1 MKFLKPLLQPSYSI
15 ALLRMAMGAV
25 FMSHAIV
32 RLWDYSLPG
41 FGEFLSSKGFPAG
54 FYLAWG
60 ITLFELIGGLLL
72 IFRKY
77 VPVICA
83 GEIII
88 LVTGIILVHA
98 PNGWFVVGKT
108 LGGMEYSVV
117 LILVLLSLIVAEAS
131 SRNKVKNTQ

>member
-1 MKFLKPLLQPSYSI
+1 MSSLKPLLQPSYSI

-41 FGEFLSSKGFPAG
+41 FGEFLSLKGFPAG

-72 IFRKY
+72 VFRKY
-77 VPVICA
+77 VRVICA

-117 LILVLLSLIVAEAS
+117 LIIILLSLILAES
-131 SRNKVKNTQ
+131 KGSTYTEKS